1 MDILKE
7 VHKVFDIEICELK
20 KVDESL
26 DESVAEVIHIINDCE
41 GKVILCGIGKSGH
54 IARKIS
60 ASMSSMG
67 IPSYVLHPSEALHGD
82 LGSLTKADIIIM
94 LSNSGE
100 SVEICSLLPNLRI
113 MGIPVIAITSNF
125 DSTLA
130 KYADYK
136 IILPKTNEAG
146 ALGLAP
152 TSSTTATLVIGDAIA
167 VVVSKMRDFKKEN
180 FALYHPAGS
189 LGHKLITKVDDI
201 IPDKKNTPKI
211 LTHSRMADAIIVMCK
226 TGLGAVLVVNSEDV
240 LEGIITDGDLKRY
253 LKDGIDLNHIS
264 VNEVMTV
271 KPICIQSGEL
281 AVNAL
286 RLMENREKKIHVV
299 PVVDAENKVV
309 GLVRNHDVIN
319 AGIFL

>member
-7 VHKVFDIEICELK
+7 IHKVFDIEISELK

-26 DESVAEVIHIINDCE
+26 DESVAEVIHAINDCE
-41 GKVILCGIGKSGH
+41 GKVILCGMGKSGH

-100 SVEICSLLPNLRI
+100 SAEICSLLPNLRI
-113 MGIPVIAITSNF
+113 MGIRVIAVTSNS
-125 DSTLA
+125 DSTLV

-152 TSSTTATLVIGDAIA
+152 TSSTTAMLVIGDAIA
-167 VVVSKMRDFKKEN
+167 VVVSKMRDF
-180 FALYHPAGS
+180 
-189 LGHKLITKVDDI
+189 
-201 IPDKKNTPKI
+201 
-211 LTHSRMADAIIVMCK
+211 
-226 TGLGAVLVVNSEDV
+226 
-240 LEGIITDGDLKRY
+240 
-253 LKDGIDLNHIS
+253 
-264 VNEVMTV
+264 
-271 KPICIQSGEL
+271 
-281 AVNAL
+281 
-286 RLMENREKKIHVV
+286 
-299 PVVDAENKVV
+299 
-309 GLVRNHDVIN
+309 
-319 AGIFL
+319 